1 MFFLILT
8 LVASSA
14 LGYDAVSCIFGDTP
28 PFGNQTMGTYNFT
41 DFDNL
46 TYFEGDGH
54 QLYLKTL
61 VMCSDA
67 SVAFIGIRS
76 SFSSLDSTNNTVT

>member
-1 MFFLILT
+1 MFFLILA
-8 LVASSA
+8 LASSA
-14 LGYDAVSCIFGDTP
+14 LGYDAVSCIFGDAAP
-28 PFGNQTMGTYNFT
+28 YGNQTIGTYNFT
-41 DFDNL
+41 DYDNL
-46 TYFEGDGH
+46 TYYEGDGH

-76 SFSSLDSTNNTVT
+76 SFSALDSTNDTIT